1 MVGAFAHDSLRW
13 MGVEHTDVV
22 GVMPSELATVEIRRD
37 MMDYVFLQSNGDI
50 LHLEFQSRAE
60 KMIHRFL
67 LYDTLLAQRTGR
79 KIRTVVFYANQV
91 LAADDTLDIGNAKYR
106 VENIFLAERDGEAAL
121 ARVQDHVRAGM
132 FTLQDRFELAFAPH
146 MKRSLELEDTVRRS
160 IALIEQIPD
169 ERERSYVAALFVEL
183 NRRWLDEPSNQ
194 RIRKWVEKMDLVK
207 EIVEEAVEKVS
218 KESYARGIEQGIERG
233 IEQGIART
241 VRLLKQKGESEE
253 RIADLLD
260 IPLEN
265 VLNILSTN

>member
-13 MGVEHTDVV
+13 MGIEHTDVV

-37 MMDYVFLQSNGDI
+37 MMNYVFIQANGDI
-50 LHLEFQSRAE
+50 LHLEFQSSAE
-60 KMIHRFL
+60 KMIYRFL
-67 LYDTLLAQRTGR
+67 LYDVLLAQKTER

-91 LAADDTLDIGNAKYR
+91 TTADDYLDIGDAKYR
-106 VENIFLAERDGEAAL
+106 VENIFLVERDGDAAL

-132 FTLQDRFELAFAPH
+132 FTLEDRFELAFAPH
-146 MKRSLELEDTVRRS
+146 MKRSLGLEDTVRRS
-160 IALIEQIPD
+160 IALIEQISD

-207 EIVEEAVEKVS
+207 EIVEEAVEKAVEKAS
-218 KESYARGIEQGIERG
+218 KESFAQGV
-233 IEQGIART
+233 EQGIART
-241 VRLLKQKGESEE
+241 VRLMKQKGETEE
-253 RIADLLD
+253 RIAELLD

-265 VLNILSTN
+265 VVNILKTQT